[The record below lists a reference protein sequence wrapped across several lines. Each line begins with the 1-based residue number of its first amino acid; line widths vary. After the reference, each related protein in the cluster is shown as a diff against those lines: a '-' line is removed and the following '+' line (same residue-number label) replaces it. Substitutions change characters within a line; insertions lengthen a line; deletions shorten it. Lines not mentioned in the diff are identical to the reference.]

1 VRIPPHTYPI
11 PLTTTPWRE
20 RGTARDLVV
29 GSALFIFFL
38 SRLRLKLNSCGNSHD
53 AALLSGFLVPV

>member
-29 GSALFIFFL
+29 GSALCIFFFSL
-38 SRLRLKLNSCGNSHD
+38 VSVWSLIRVVTLMTLRCSAVS
-53 AALLSGFLVPV
+53 